1 MAIYVFG
8 SIAYDRIMNFDGKF
22 ADHILPDKIHMLNVC
37 FFIERL
43 EEKLGGTAGNIAH
56 SLALL
61 GEKPTVLST
70 VGKDF
75 DRYKKVMEEQNLPL
89 DGIRVVD
96 DLFTAS
102 AHITTDQ
109 SDNQITGFHPGAMI
123 HPCNYEFPTL
133 SKENDIAIIS
143 PGNKDDMMNLPKYF
157 RENGIRYIFDPGQQ
171 ITIFSGEEMLECI
184 EGAHM
189 LVSND
194 YELELIKSATGLS
207 KEQLLEK
214 CDYIITTLAENG
226 SRIDNGSPIEVGIA
240 KPTDVVDPTGCGD
253 AFRAGLLKGIVDGK
267 SVEESAKLGA
277 VCASYCVE
285 KYGTREHSFT
295 QDEFEARFAEA
306 FSA

>member
-1 MAIYVFG
+1 MSIYVFG
-8 SIAYDRIMNFDGKF
+8 SVAYDRIMNFDGLF

-61 GEKPTVLST
+61 GEKPIILST

-75 DRYKKVMEEQNLPL
+75 DRYEKVLKKQGLPL
-89 DGIRVVD
+89 EGIRVMD
-96 DLFTAS
+96 EFFTPS

-109 SDNQITGFHPGAMI
+109 SDNQITGFHPGAMM
-123 HPCNYEFPTL
+123 HPCQYDFSHIDP
-133 SKENDIAIIS
+133 ENDIAIIS
-143 PGNKDDMMNLPKYF
+143 PGNKEDMMNLPKFF
-157 RENGIRYIFDPGQQ
+157 RENGIKYIFDPGQQ

-194 YELELIKSATGLS
+194 YELELIKNATGLS
-207 KEQLLEK
+207 KEDLLKK
-214 CDYIITTLAENG
+214 CDYVITTLAENG
-226 SRIDNGSPIEVGIA
+226 SRIDNGAPVEIGVATPVEVA
-240 KPTDVVDPTGCGD
+240 DPTGCGD
-253 AFRAGLLKGIVDGK
+253 AFRAGLIKGMIDGK
-267 SVEESAKLGA
+267 SIEEAAKLGA
-277 VCASYCVE
+277 VAASFCVE

-295 QDEFEARFAEA
+295 QEEFDARYAEA
-306 FSA
+306 FSN

>member
-22 ADHILPDKIHMLNVC
+22 ADHIIPDKIHMLNVC

-56 SLALL
+56 TLALL
-61 GEKPTVLST
+61 DEKPIVLAT

-75 DRYKKVMEEQNLPL
+75 DRYEKAMADQNLPL
-89 DGIRVVD
+89 EGIRVVD

-109 SDNQITGFHPGAMI
+109 NDNQITGFHPGAMI
-123 HPCNYEFPTL
+123 HSCEYEFKNI
-133 SKENDIAIIS
+133 SKDDIAIVS
-143 PGNKDDMMNLPKYF
+143 PGNKDDMINLPKFF
-157 RENGIRYIFDPGQQ
+157 RENGIKYIFDPGQQ
-171 ITIFSGEEMLECI
+171 ITIFSGEELIECI

-194 YELELIKSATGLS
+194 YELELIKNATGLS
-207 KEQLLEK
+207 KEELLQK

-240 KPTDVVDPTGCGD
+240 KPATVADPTGCGD
-253 AFRAGLLKGIVDGK
+253 AFRAGLIKGILEGK
-267 SVEESAKLGA
+267 SVDEAAKLGA

-285 KYGTREHSFT
+285 HYGTREHNFT
-295 QDEFEARFAEA
+295 QEEFAARYAEA
-306 FSA
+306 FGN

>member
-43 EEKLGGTAGNIAH
+43 EEKFGGTAGNIAH

-61 GEKPTVLST
+61 GEKPVVLST

-75 DRYKKVMEEQNLPL
+75 GRYKEVMEQQDLPL

-109 SDNQITGFHPGAMI
+109 GDNQITGFHPGAMI

-157 RENGIRYIFDPGQQ
+157 REQGIRYIFDPGQQ

-194 YELELIKSATGLS
+194 YELELIKNATGLS

-226 SRIDNGSPIEVGIA
+226 SRIDNGKPIEVGIA
-240 KPTDVVDPTGCGD
+240 KPTEVLDPTGCGD
-253 AFRAGLLKGIVDGK
+253 AFRAGLLKGIMDGK

-277 VCASYCVE
+277 VAASFCVE
-285 KYGTREHSFT
+285 KYGTREHTFT
-295 QDEFEARFAEA
+295 QDEFNKRFSEA
-306 FSA
+306 F